1 MRGYTKT
8 PDQVHAIED
17 AFADGLSLR
26 AVIRKFR
33 VGTQTARNIRDGIHP
48 LQTQDPLYERC
59 PGCGGK
65 VIMPCVLCRVRKV
78 LESERTIRR
87 LPRDRRQGMNLS
99 DWR

>member
-33 VGTQTARNIRDGIHP
+33 VGTQTARNIRDGVHP
-48 LQTQDPLYERC
+48 LQNQDPMYERC
-59 PGCGGK
+59 PGCGGQ

-78 LESERTIRR
+78 MNEERAAR
-87 LPRDRRQGMNLS
+87 LLLKDRRQEVATGG
-99 DWR
+99 WR